1 MSNPPPPPPR
11 RTYYPSAS
19 SLAPDPSAKTWKDK
33 VKAKG
38 SIWGK
43 YAMDKG
49 VKVSDNLGGKVN
61 DLAERR
67 FGTEA
72 FWPVTGDFPKEMDK
86 CARILRA
93 FTVDGIITEEKE
105 DKDASGSR
113 KKKVIRKIPPAII
126 AKAKGLAIFTSMRS
140 GIAPFG
146 GAGGA
151 GVVVAKLPDGTWS
164 APASISPNNLSTGF
178 LLGVDVYD
186 CVLVINT
193 QKALDSFKT
202 HKATIGAELAV
213 AAGPY
218 GAGAAVEAGLEKA
231 PLFSYVRS
239 RGMYAGVEIVGQVFV
254 ERYEENGAM
263 YHWPDIKAG
272 DILNGKVKIPVEA
285 ASLHKALKDAE
296 SGKAQKEKGNAL
308 DIVIP
313 EGATQLEL
321 NDGEV
326 LKLPPTPDQT
336 TGREQESDPETE
348 KVLYPSRPGSHNPS
362 FTSVD
367 KISRGHSP
375 VSEGPTHE
383 SHFSSSKLAVPPPL
397 PTRRPKRPSLEKNR
411 SSTSNYSEEANN
423 AAPASSLETDVPPSY
438 AEAYV
443 NAAAGTEDPEER
455 WESSLDDTKG
465 EQMSAAEKKEWEQHL
480 AEQKTQGGPLPE
492 SLQDGIVEG
501 ELSDRLQNQVLGYDE
516 KDTDSLR

>member
-43 YAMDKG
+43 YAMDKS

-113 KKKVIRKIPPAII
+113 KKKVIRKIPPAVI

-272 DILNGKVKIPVEA
+272 DILNGRVKIPLEA

-313 EGATQLEL
+313 EGATELEL

-362 FTSVD
+362 FTSID

-375 VSEGPTHE
+375 ASEGPTHE
-383 SHFSSSKLAVPPPL
+383 SHFSSSKLTVPPPL
-397 PTRRPKRPSLEKNR
+397 PTRRPKRPSLEKNQ

-423 AAPASSLETDVPPSY
+423 AAPASSLETDVPPPY
-438 AEAYV
+438 AAAYV

-501 ELSDRLQNQVLGYDE
+501 ELSDRLQNQALGYDE